1 MRAKIQGRKIIQKG
15 DTTTTGGAVIGA
27 SAWVK
32 QAQGVACK
40 GDPVFC
46 PACKTTG
53 SIAEGSPLL
62 NIQGVA
68 VALEG
73 HRVNC
78 GCPNGSRLVAS

>member
-1 MRAKIQGRKIIQKG
+1 MRAKIQGRKIILKG
-15 DTTTTGGAVIGA
+15 DTTTTGGAVLGG
-27 SAWVK
+27 SAL
-32 QAQGVACK
+32 ANQGNGFSCK

-53 SIAEGSPLL
+53 SIAEGSSLL
-62 NIQGVA
+62 NIKDVA

-78 GCPNGSRLVAS
+78 GCPNGCRLVAP